1 MCLSRVYLEKD
12 GQRTLLLEDVAT
24 IKTEAGGV
32 LLKSLFGE
40 EKEVAAR
47 IAEIDFMAKSIV
59 LQETV

>member
-1 MCLSRVYLEKD
+1 MSRVYLEKD